1 MGNCQLG
8 CFAGDFVRVSASCDV
23 EQDSPGKS
31 AAPDANSFNFIIIL
45 LVASLGRPVGAIQ
58 DILACSSKQP
68 ERLFIIILLVA
79 SLGRPVRSYSGHH
92 PGMQQQTS
100 REVACR
106 VQRHNEHA
114 LPNGAFTHE
123 AHCQHETLMYI

>member
-1 MGNCQLG
+1 MQQQTAREVVYHNPAG
-8 CFAGDFVRVSASCDV
+8 CK
-23 EQDSPGKS
+23 PW
-31 AAPDANSFNFIIIL
+31 APSY
-45 LVASLGRPVGAIQ
+45 SVGAIQ
-58 DILACSSKQP
+58 DITLACSSKQP

>member
-68 ERLFIIILLVA
+68 EKLFIIILLVA
-79 SLGRPVRSYSGHH
+79 SLGRPVTQLELFR
-92 PGMQQQTS
+92 TS
-100 REVACR
+100 PWHVAANSPRGC
-106 VQRHNEHA
+106 
-114 LPNGAFTHE
+114 LS
-123 AHCQHETLMYI
+123 